1 MSETKRKVPNRSYT
15 EEFKQEAVRLSESVG
30 CSAAAKRL
38 GIPESNLWHWRKVAQ
53 RKGSVSAPKAI
64 RRPHSELEAELKRLR
79 QENASLKLDNE
90 ILKKATV
97 YFVRASR

>member
-1 MSETKRKVPNRSYT
+1 MTAIKRKVPNRSYT

-38 GIPESNLWHWRKVAQ
+38 EIPESNLWHWRSVLQ
-53 RKGSVSAPKAI
+53 RKGSEGSSKAL
-64 RRPHSELEAELKRLR
+64 RQPPSELEAELKRLR